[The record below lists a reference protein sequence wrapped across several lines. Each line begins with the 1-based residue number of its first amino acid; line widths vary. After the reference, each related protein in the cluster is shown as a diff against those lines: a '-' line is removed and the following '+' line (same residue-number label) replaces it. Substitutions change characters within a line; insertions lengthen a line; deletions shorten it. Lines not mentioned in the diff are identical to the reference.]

1 MEDKGNSSIKTG
13 NITADEEVA
22 KRTVYTPITFDKFI
36 RWTLAVL
43 GVVVVF
49 LIVNYLSDVLLPF
62 FIDNETLKPVFLQQV
77 FQP

>member
-22 KRTVYTPITFDKFI
+22 KSTVYTPITFDKFI

-43 GVVVVF
+43 SVVVVF
-49 LIVNYLSDVLLPF
+49 LIVKYLRDVLLAVV
-62 FIDNETLKPVFLQQV
+62 IA
-77 FQP
+77 